1 MEEKKQTQKKEI
13 CQYSKRCG
21 GCAFQGMSYEEQLE
35 QKQKKVKKYLK
46 KYVKPDTIVG
56 MYYPYHYRNKVAAA
70 FGRLR
75 NGTFISGT
83 YEEGTHRI
91 VPIESCMI
99 EDKNADRIIGTIRGL
114 LKSFKIKTYDED
126 SGYGLLRHV
135 LVRVGKKSKEVLVVL
150 VLGSP
155 VLPSKKNFVKALCE
169 KHPEITSIVIN
180 VNDRQTSMV
189 LGEKEQV
196 IYGKGFIIDTLCGLT
211 FKISPKSFYQ
221 VNPVQT
227 ETLYKKA
234 IEYAGLTG
242 KERVIDAYSGIGTIG
257 MIAAKDAKEV
267 ISVESNTDAVADAH
281 WNARHNNIKNV
292 QFYEADAGHFLTQ
305 MAKDGEKADVIFM
318 DPPRSGSDK
327 AFLSAVV
334 NVSPKRIVYISCNI
348 ETLARDLEYLTK
360 KGYCVKKACPVDM
373 FPWTAHVET
382 VVLLSHKKADSYI
395 HIDVEF
401 GEGEG
406 KIPVD
411 SIAKRAEAYK
421 PKEKVT
427 YKMIKEYIEAKY
439 GFKVHTA
446 YIAEVKRNL
455 GLPMYDAPNA
465 VEELKQPRKHPTPE
479 KVEAIKDALRYFAV
493 I

>member
-1 MEEKKQTQKKEI
+1 M
-13 CQYSKRCG
+13 
-21 GCAFQGMSYEEQLE
+21 
-35 QKQKKVKKYLK
+35 
-46 KYVKPDTIVG
+46 
-56 MYYPYHYRNKVAAA
+56 
-70 FGRLR
+70 
-75 NGTFISGT
+75 
-83 YEEGTHRI
+83 
-91 VPIESCMI
+91 
-99 EDKNADRIIGTIRGL
+99 
-114 LKSFKIKTYDED
+114 
-126 SGYGLLRHV
+126 
-135 LVRVGKKSKEVLVVL
+135 

-373 FPWTAHVET
+373 FPWTVHVET
-382 VVLLSHKKADSYI
+382 VV
-395 HIDVEF
+395 
-401 GEGEG
+401 
-406 KIPVD
+406 
-411 SIAKRAEAYK
+411 
-421 PKEKVT
+421 
-427 YKMIKEYIEAKY
+427 
-439 GFKVHTA
+439 
-446 YIAEVKRNL
+446 
-455 GLPMYDAPNA
+455 
-465 VEELKQPRKHPTPE
+465 ELDRE
-479 KVEAIKDALRYFAV
+479 DM
-493 I
+493 

>member
-1 MEEKKQTQKKEI
+1 
-13 CQYSKRCG
+13 
-21 GCAFQGMSYEEQLE
+21 
-35 QKQKKVKKYLK
+35 
-46 KYVKPDTIVG
+46 
-56 MYYPYHYRNKVAAA
+56 
-70 FGRLR
+70 
-75 NGTFISGT
+75 
-83 YEEGTHRI
+83 
-91 VPIESCMI
+91 MI
-99 EDKNADRIIGTIRGL
+99 EDKNADRIVGTIRGL

-382 VVLLSHKKADSYI
+382 VVKLSLKKDTP
-395 HIDVEF
+395 
-401 GEGEG
+401 
-406 KIPVD
+406 KIEVTMEPD
-411 SIAKRAEAYK
+411 EESNYT
-421 PKEKVT
+421 PQEKAT
-427 YKMIKEYIEAKY
+427 YSKIKEYVKEKY
-439 GFKVHTA
+439 GVNVHTS
-446 YIAEVKRNL
+446 YIAQVKCMCGLDMGENYNKSKKENPEVKKC
-455 GLPMYDAPNA
+455 P
-465 VEELKQPRKHPTPE
+465 QE
-479 KVEAIKDALRYFAV
+479 KVEYIKDALRHFKL

>member
-1 MEEKKQTQKKEI
+1 M
-13 CQYSKRCG
+13 
-21 GCAFQGMSYEEQLE
+21 
-35 QKQKKVKKYLK
+35 
-46 KYVKPDTIVG
+46 
-56 MYYPYHYRNKVAAA
+56 
-70 FGRLR
+70 
-75 NGTFISGT
+75 
-83 YEEGTHRI
+83 
-91 VPIESCMI
+91 
-99 EDKNADRIIGTIRGL
+99 
-114 LKSFKIKTYDED
+114 
-126 SGYGLLRHV
+126 
-135 LVRVGKKSKEVLVVL
+135 VRVGKKSKEVLVVL

-267 ISVESNTDAVADAH
+267 ISIESNTDAVADAH

-382 VVLLSHKKADSYI
+382 VVLLSQQKPDDTIEIDLDLDELDATSAELKATYQEIKDY
-395 HIDVEF
+395 VLKEF
-401 GEGEG
+401 GLKVSSLYISQVKRKCGIEVGENYNLP
-406 KIPVD
+406 KSENARVPQC
-411 SIAKRAEAYK
+411 
-421 PKEKVT
+421 PKEK
-427 YKMIKEYIEAKY
+427 E
-439 GFKVHTA
+439 
-446 YIAEVKRNL
+446 
-455 GLPMYDAPNA
+455 
-465 VEELKQPRKHPTPE
+465 
-479 KVEAIKDALRYFAV
+479 EAIKAALKYFAM